1 MKTVVLTEKEWNRI
15 HRQLATKYKDK
26 PSVLLIKTVMR
37 RELGFTVRRH
47 KAWVSE
53 GAEGIWNSQG
63 MYEWTIRLDFYN
75 DELETLFR
83 LTYL

>member
-1 MKTVVLTEKEWNRI
+1 MKTIVLSEKEWNKI
-15 HRQLATKYKDK
+15 HRQLAAKYKDK
-26 PSVLLIKTVMR
+26 PSVMLIKSVMR

-47 KAWVSE
+47 KEWVEDSKDV
-53 GAEGIWNSQG
+53 WNTQTGYQWS
-63 MYEWTIRLDFYN
+63 IRLDFYN

>member
-1 MKTVVLTEKEWNRI
+1 MKTIVLTEKEWNRI
-15 HRQLATKYKDK
+15 HRQLAAKYHDK

-47 KAWVSE
+47 KEWVKDS
-53 GAEGIWNSQG
+53 AEDIWNSQG